1 MPDQVYNV
9 LFLCS
14 ANSARSIFGEA
25 ILKQEGRG
33 KFNAFSAGSNPR
45 GEVHPY
51 TLDLLRSLKHPVD
64 ELRSK
69 NWAEF
74 TKPRAPQMDFVFTV
88 CDDLASEVCPVW
100 PGHPM
105 TAHWGVP
112 DPLAVEG
119 TEAERRL
126 AFSEAYR
133 MLRNRII
140 AFVNLP
146 ISSLDKLSLKTEV
159 DTIGKRKPRQS

>member
-1 MPDQVYNV
+1 MPDQLYNV

-45 GEVHPY
+45 GEIHSY

-64 ELRSK
+64 ELHSK
-69 NWAEF
+69 NWNEF
-74 TKPRAPQMDFVFTV
+74 AKPRAPKMDFVFTV

-112 DPLAVEG
+112 DPASAEG

-159 DTIGKRKPRQS
+159 DTIGKRKARQS